1 LSTYPRP
8 LVDLILS
15 AAPDSLN
22 VLYVSNRLSEMEI
35 VLLCQGAGFVLVAPS
50 DLSPGLVQG
59 CLRLKLV
66 QLLTADYSRIELAE
80 IGASGLAVAHN
91 PNFQPG
97 DPGSGAIGN
106 EVSREQWLAA
116 ARYAFDNI
124 LRVVNGQEPEGV
136 IPIG

>member
-1 LSTYPRP
+1 MSTYPKL

-22 VLYVSNRLSEMEI
+22 VLYVSNRLSEMEK
-35 VLLCQGAGFVLVAPS
+35 VLLCQGAGFALVAPS

-66 QLLTADYSRIELAE
+66 QLLTADYSRIDLAE

-91 PNFQPG
+91 PHFQPSA
-97 DPGSGAIGN
+97 PGSGAIGN
-106 EVSREQWLAA
+106 EVSHQQWLAA